1 MGCNATT
8 VRDLLLYMLWA
19 DRLILA
25 AVRRVPPTDL
35 NREAGVSF
43 GSLLGTMAHMLASQR
58 LWLSRFLGNP
68 LGSIPT
74 LDETPDLPSW
84 IAEWEETAS
93 QIEAFV
99 AGLSDDQLASP
110 LTWKSIPD
118 GEEHT
123 LPLWQPVV
131 HLVNHTTYHRG
142 YVADMF
148 YQVPA
153 RPPTTDLPVFLRDV
167 SLSMD

>member
-25 AVRRVPPTDL
+25 AVRQVPPADL

-68 LGSIPT
+68 LGRIPSR
-74 LDETPDLPSW
+74 DETPDLPSW

-131 HLVNHTTYHRG
+131 HLVNHNTYHRG
-142 YVADMF
+142 
-148 YQVPA
+148 QVVSLL
-153 RPPTTDLPVFLRDV
+153 RQMGYEPPGTDLVHFFLR
-167 SLSMD
+167 

>member
-74 LDETPDLPSW
+74 LDETPDLLSW
-84 IAEWEETAS
+84 IAGWEETAS

-110 LTWKSIPD
+110 LTWNSIPD
-118 GEEHT
+118 GAEHT

-131 HLVNHTTYHRG
+131 HLVNHNTYHRG
-142 YVADMF
+142 
-148 YQVPA
+148 QVVSLL
-153 RPPTTDLPVFLRDV
+153 RQMGYEPPGTDLVHFFLR
-167 SLSMD
+167 